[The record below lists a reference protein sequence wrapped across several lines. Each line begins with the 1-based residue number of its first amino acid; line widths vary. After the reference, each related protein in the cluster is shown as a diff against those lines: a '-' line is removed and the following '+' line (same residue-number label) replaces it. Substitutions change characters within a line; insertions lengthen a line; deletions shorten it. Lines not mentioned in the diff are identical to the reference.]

1 MINDQY
7 TQEDHKSRE
16 DDFYALGKYRLTL
29 KALKQAKL
37 HKEGGSLPVL
47 LNIGCGGG
55 FFNELAIEAGFQVV
69 ACEPDETAYSLAK
82 EFTHPNLKIYLGDIS
97 AIQPTILADAIVC
110 HDVLEHIDAENDA
123 IRMISDSMHQDGI
136 FIISVPALDH
146 LFGYH
151 DEQLGHY
158 RRYNKTTL
166 KRALHF
172 YFETKSIRYYG
183 FFGIP
188 AALYYSR
195 IRNIAYPELMS
206 SEPSLVSRIMKMLIS
221 IEVKIAFP
229 AGTSVIAIA
238 QKKAKKFDE

>member
-16 DDFYALGKYRLTL
+16 DDFYALGKYHLTL
-29 KALKQAKL
+29 KALKKAKL
-37 HKEGGSLPVL
+37 HKEGGPLPVL
-47 LNIGCGGG
+47 LNVGCGGG
-55 FFNELAIEAGFQVV
+55 LFNELAIEAGFQVV
-69 ACEPDETAYSLAK
+69 ACEPDETAYALAK
-82 EFTHPNLKIYLGDIS
+82 EFTHPNLMIHLGDIS
-97 AIQPTILADAIVC
+97 AVQPPVMADAIVC

-123 IRMISDSMHQDGI
+123 LRMIANSMHQDGV
-136 FIISVPALDH
+136 FIISVPALDR

-151 DEQLGHY
+151 DQQLGHF

-172 YFETKSIRYYG
+172 KFFTESIRYYG

-206 SEPSLVSRIMKMLIS
+206 SEPGLVTRIMKMLIS
-221 IEVKIAFP
+221 IEVNIALP
-229 AGTSVIAIA
+229 VGTSVIAIA
-238 QKKAKKFDE
+238 RKRPEIK

>member
-1 MINDQY
+1 MNNDQY

-29 KALKQAKL
+29 KALKKAKL
-37 HKEGGSLPVL
+37 HNEGGPLPVL
-47 LNIGCGGG
+47 LNVGCGGG
-55 FFNELAIEAGFQVV
+55 LFNELAIEAGFQVI
-69 ACEPDETAYSLAK
+69 ACEPDPTTYALAK
-82 EFTHPNLKIYLGDIS
+82 RFEHPNLKIFLGDIS
-97 AIQPTILADAIVC
+97 AIQPPVMADAIVC
-110 HDVLEHIDAENDA
+110 HDVLEHIDAENKA
-123 IRMISDSMHQDGI
+123 LSQIADSLANSGL
-136 FIISVPALDH
+136 FIISVPALDR

-151 DEQLGHY
+151 DEQLGHF

-172 YFETKSIRYYG
+172 KYVTESIRYYG

-206 SEPSLVSRIMKMLIS
+206 PAPGLILRIMKFLIS
-221 IEVKIAFP
+221 IEVYIALP
-229 AGTSVIAIA
+229 AGTSVIAVA
-238 QKKAKKFDE
+238 RKRLEAK